1 MEYAARSVEN
11 MIVVSNSTP
20 LIHLSA
26 MGKLDLLPHLFGEIV
41 IAEEVYEEVV
51 LKGADRPAASEVQ
64 SAKWIQRRAIKNKL
78 AGTILQNSLGAGE
91 SATIVLAIELDA
103 DLTILDDRSARIQAQ
118 ARSIKITGT
127 IGILLMAAERDIV
140 HFQQALDDLLTTGF
154 HLSAREYQRVIN
166 LWQAGQV

>member
-1 MEYAARSVEN
+1 

-26 MGKLDLLPHLFGEIV
+26 MGNLDLLPQLFGEIV

-51 LKGADRPAASEVQ
+51 LKGANQPAASEVQ
-64 SAKWIQRRAIKNKL
+64 SARWIQCRTINNRL
-78 AGTILQNSLGAGE
+78 ACTILQNSLGAGE
-91 SATIVLAIELDA
+91 SATIVLAIELAA

-127 IGILLMAAERDIV
+127 LGILLMAAERDLV
-140 HFQQALDDLLTTGF
+140 DFQQALDDLLATGF
-154 HLSAREYQRVIN
+154 HLSAREYQRVVD
-166 LWQAGQV
+166 LWQAEQV

>member
-1 MEYAARSVEN
+1 

-64 SAKWIQRRAIKNKL
+64 SAKWIQRRSIKNKL

>member
-1 MEYAARSVEN
+1 

-26 MGKLDLLPHLFGEIV
+26 MGSLDLLPQLFGEIV

-51 LKGADRPAASEVQ
+51 LKGANQPAASEVQ
-64 SAKWIQRRAIKNKL
+64 SARWIQRQTINNRL
-78 AGTILQNSLGAGE
+78 ACTFLQNSLGAGE

-127 IGILLMAAERDIV
+127 LGILLMAAERDIV
-140 HFQQALDDLLTTGF
+140 DFQKALDDLLATGF
-154 HLSAREYQRVIN
+154 HLSAREYQRVIG
-166 LWQAGQV
+166 LWKAGQV